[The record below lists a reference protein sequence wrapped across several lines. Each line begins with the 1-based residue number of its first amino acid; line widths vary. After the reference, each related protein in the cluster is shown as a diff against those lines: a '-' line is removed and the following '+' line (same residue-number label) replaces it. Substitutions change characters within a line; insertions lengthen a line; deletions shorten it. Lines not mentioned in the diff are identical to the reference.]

1 MHDNAAAIFYCAI
14 EKSCNALSY
23 FVSTKKSRLIQAAFS
38 IFKQLEQGVQLSRRK
53 KEGIT
58 DFERFADTTAVGG
71 T

>member
-1 MHDNAAAIFYCAI
+1 MYVNAVAIFYCAV
-14 EKSCNALSY
+14 EKSYDALSC
-23 FVSTKKSRLIQAAFS
+23 FVTIKKPLLQAAFS

-58 DFERFADTTAVGG
+58 DLDRFADTTAVGG